1 MTEVTNKRPWE
12 THSGNPDSKEGL
24 SLDSTPAVRKT
35 SFHLTDNIS
44 SFMFM
49 QWCVNFHFV
58 QTKLAVYVREE
69 LPLSPHGKQRLGVRR
84 RLIFYIGVDV
94 SQEFTTSNFRPQVS

>member
-1 MTEVTNKRPWE
+1 MTEVTNKRLWE

-35 SFHLTDNIS
+35 SFHLIDNIS
-44 SFMFM
+44 SFTFM

-58 QTKLAVYVREE
+58 QTKPAVYVPVTPWVATSKGEKANNFVDGCRRFTRINYLE
-69 LPLSPHGKQRLGVRR
+69 L
-84 RLIFYIGVDV
+84 
-94 SQEFTTSNFRPQVS
+94 

>member
-1 MTEVTNKRPWE
+1 MTEVTNKRLWE

-35 SFHLTDNIS
+35 SFHLIDNIS

-69 LPLSPHGKQRLGVRR
+69 LPVTPWVATSKGETATN
-84 RLIFYIGVDV
+84 FVDGCKR
-94 SQEFTTSNFRPQVS
+94 FTRIHYLEL